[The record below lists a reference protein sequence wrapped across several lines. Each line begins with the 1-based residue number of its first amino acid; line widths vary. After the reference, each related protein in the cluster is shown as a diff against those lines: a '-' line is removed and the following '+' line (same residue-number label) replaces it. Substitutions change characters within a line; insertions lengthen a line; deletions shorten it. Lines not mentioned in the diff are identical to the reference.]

1 MQAMSSDT
9 NHWVGLLFLFVVFPL
24 WLAGMGRFLY
34 FFAHVAPSALERWAD
49 GEGYQIIER
58 KNPRFRDWRSMASN
72 FGPERVYGKFYR
84 VIVRDKMGQSREG
97 LVLVGGPGWWYTIS
111 VRRCAAKVRWDGA
124 KAFSPVTSH
133 PENKHLMWDRE
144 LG

>member
-1 MQAMSSDT
+1 MQGMSSAT
-9 NHWVGLLFLFVVFPL
+9 NHWVGLFFLFVWFPL
-24 WLAGMGRFLY
+24 WLAVMGRCLY

-97 LVLVGGPGWWYTIS
+97 LVLLGGPGWCTSS
-111 VRRCAAKVRWDGA
+111 VRRCGVKVLWDGA
-124 KAFSPVTSH
+124 KAFSQVTSH
-133 PENKHLMWDRE
+133 PESKHLMWDKE